1 MIGYFYKDL
10 LLSKFAILTQ
20 IIFLG
25 IISLTSI
32 LFATLPQGSSA
43 PLGNLAPLV
52 MLEFYAFLLTNAI
65 NQHLFQADERRTWQY
80 FALST
85 PQKEQG
91 QIGSKYVLVLL
102 VNLVTLLWLLLL
114 DCVFGHMAE
123 KPGLSTSS
131 PLLLF
136 FSLMLVMDAI
146 EMPFV
151 FRFGSTYG
159 TKCKGFLLLGI
170 FGVVAIYLLYGDISF
185 LRTGDPLSAF
195 LEKLQGGT
203 MHRFLDL
210 LPYIAAVLYF
220 LSYCLSLK
228 IMKKGIEAYEE

>member
-20 IIFLG
+20 ITFLG
-25 IISLTSI
+25 IISLMSI
-32 LFATLPQGSSA
+32 LFATLPQGS
-43 PLGNLAPLV
+43 LAPLV
-52 MLEFYAFLLTNAI
+52 LLEFCAFLLTNVI

-91 QIGSKYVLVLL
+91 QIGSKYILVLL

-123 KPGLSTSS
+123 KPGLSNSS
-131 PLLLF
+131 ALLLF

-159 TKCKGFLLLGI
+159 AKYKGFLLLGI

-195 LEKLQGGT
+195 LGKLQGGT

-220 LSYCLSLK
+220 LSYCMSLK

>member
-1 MIGYFYKDL
+1 
-10 LLSKFAILTQ
+10 
-20 IIFLG
+20 
-25 IISLTSI
+25 
-32 LFATLPQGSSA
+32 
-43 PLGNLAPLV
+43 
-52 MLEFYAFLLTNAI
+52 
-65 NQHLFQADERRTWQY
+65 
-80 FALST
+80 
-85 PQKEQG
+85 
-91 QIGSKYVLVLL
+91 
-102 VNLVTLLWLLLL
+102 
-114 DCVFGHMAE
+114 MAE

-131 PLLLF
+131 ALLLF

-159 TKCKGFLLLGI
+159 AKYKGYVLLGI

-195 LEKLQGGT
+195 LGKLQGGT
-203 MHRFLDL
+203 LHRFLDL
-210 LPYIAAVLYF
+210 LPYIAVVLYF

>member
-20 IIFLG
+20 ITFLG
-25 IISLTSI
+25 IISLMSI
-32 LFATLPQGSSA
+32 LFATLPQGS
-43 PLGNLAPLV
+43 LAPLV
-52 MLEFYAFLLTNAI
+52 LLEFCAFLLTNTI

-91 QIGSKYVLVLL
+91 QIGSKYILVLL

-131 PLLLF
+131 ALLLF

-159 TKCKGFLLLGI
+159 AKYKGYVLLGI

>member
-20 IIFLG
+20 ITFLG
-25 IISLTSI
+25 IISLMSI
-32 LFATLPQGSSA
+32 LFATLPQGS
-43 PLGNLAPLV
+43 LAPLV
-52 MLEFYAFLLTNAI
+52 LLEFCAFLLTNVI

-91 QIGSKYVLVLL
+91 QIGSKYILVLL

-131 PLLLF
+131 ALLLF
-136 FSLMLVMDAI
+136 FCLMLVMDAI

-159 TKCKGFLLLGI
+159 AKYKGYVLLGI

-195 LEKLQGGT
+195 LGKLQGGT
-203 MHRFLDL
+203 LHRFLDL
-210 LPYIAAVLYF
+210 LPYIAVVLYF

>member
-20 IIFLG
+20 ITFLG
-25 IISLTSI
+25 IISLMSI
-32 LFATLPQGSSA
+32 LFATLPQGS
-43 PLGNLAPLV
+43 LAPLV
-52 MLEFYAFLLTNAI
+52 LLEFCAFLLTNVI

-91 QIGSKYVLVLL
+91 QIGSKYILVLL

-131 PLLLF
+131 ALLLF

-159 TKCKGFLLLGI
+159 AKCKGYVMLGI

-195 LEKLQGGT
+195 LGKLQGGT
-203 MHRFLDL
+203 LHRFLDL
-210 LPYIAAVLYF
+210 LPYIAVVLYF

>member
-20 IIFLG
+20 ITFLG

-32 LFATLPQGSSA
+32 LFATLPQGS
-43 PLGNLAPLV
+43 LAPLV
-52 MLEFYAFLLTNAI
+52 LLEFCAFLLTNVI

-91 QIGSKYVLVLL
+91 QIGSKYILVLL

-131 PLLLF
+131 ALLLF

-159 TKCKGFLLLGI
+159 AKYKGYVLLGI

>member
-20 IIFLG
+20 ITFLG
-25 IISLTSI
+25 IISLMSI
-32 LFATLPQGSSA
+32 LFATLPQGS
-43 PLGNLAPLV
+43 LAPLV
-52 MLEFYAFLLTNAI
+52 LLEFCAFLLTNVI

-91 QIGSKYVLVLL
+91 QIGSKYILVLL

-131 PLLLF
+131 ALLLF
-136 FSLMLVMDAI
+136 FLMLVMDAI

-159 TKCKGFLLLGI
+159 AKCKGYVLLGI

-195 LEKLQGGT
+195 LGKLQGGT
-203 MHRFLDL
+203 LHRFLDL
-210 LPYIAAVLYF
+210 LPYIAVVLYF

>member
-20 IIFLG
+20 ITFLG
-25 IISLTSI
+25 IISLMSI
-32 LFATLPQGSSA
+32 LFATLPQGS
-43 PLGNLAPLV
+43 LAPLV
-52 MLEFYAFLLTNAI
+52 LLEFCAFLLTNVI

-91 QIGSKYVLVLL
+91 QIGSKYILVLL

-131 PLLLF
+131 ALLLF

-159 TKCKGFLLLGI
+159 AKCKGYVLLGI

-195 LEKLQGGT
+195 LGKLQGGT

-220 LSYCLSLK
+220 LSYCMSLK

>member
-20 IIFLG
+20 ITFLG
-25 IISLTSI
+25 IISLMSI
-32 LFATLPQGSSA
+32 LFATLPQGS
-43 PLGNLAPLV
+43 LAPLV
-52 MLEFYAFLLTNAI
+52 LLEFCAFLLTNVI

-91 QIGSKYVLVLL
+91 QIGSKYILVLL

-131 PLLLF
+131 ALLLF

-159 TKCKGFLLLGI
+159 AKYKGFLLLGI

-195 LEKLQGGT
+195 LGKLQGGT
-203 MHRFLDL
+203 LHRFLDL
-210 LPYIAAVLYF
+210 LPYIAVVLYF

>member
-20 IIFLG
+20 ITFLG

-32 LFATLPQGSSA
+32 LFATLPQGS
-43 PLGNLAPLV
+43 LAPLV
-52 MLEFYAFLLTNAI
+52 LLEFCAFLLTNVI

-91 QIGSKYVLVLL
+91 QIGSKYILVLL

-131 PLLLF
+131 ALLLF

-159 TKCKGFLLLGI
+159 AKYKGYVLLGI

-195 LEKLQGGT
+195 LGKLQGGT
-203 MHRFLDL
+203 LHRFLDL
-210 LPYIAAVLYF
+210 LPYIAVVLYF

>member
-20 IIFLG
+20 ITFLG
-25 IISLTSI
+25 IISLMSI
-32 LFATLPQGSSA
+32 LFATLPQGS
-43 PLGNLAPLV
+43 LAPLV
-52 MLEFYAFLLTNAI
+52 LLEFCAFLLTNVI

-91 QIGSKYVLVLL
+91 QIGSKYILVLL

-131 PLLLF
+131 ALLLF

-159 TKCKGFLLLGI
+159 AKYKGYVLLGI
-170 FGVVAIYLLYGDISF
+170 FGVVGIYLLYGDISF

-195 LEKLQGGT
+195 LGKLQGGT
-203 MHRFLDL
+203 LHRFLDL
-210 LPYIAAVLYF
+210 LPYIAVVLYF

>member
-10 LLSKFAILTQ
+10 MLSKFAILTQ

-32 LFATLPQGSSA
+32 LLATLPQSS
-43 PLGNLAPLV
+43 LAPLV
-52 MLEFYAFLLTNAI
+52 LLEFCAFLLTNVI

-114 DCVFGHMAE
+114 DCVFGHMTE

-131 PLLLF
+131 ALLLF
-136 FSLMLVMDAI
+136 FCLMLVMDAF

-159 TKCKGFLLLGI
+159 AKCKGFLLLGI

-195 LEKLQGGT
+195 LGKLQGGT

-220 LSYCLSLK
+220 LSYCMSLK

>member
-20 IIFLG
+20 ITFLG
-25 IISLTSI
+25 IISLMSI
-32 LFATLPQGSSA
+32 LFATLPQGS
-43 PLGNLAPLV
+43 LAPLV
-52 MLEFYAFLLTNAI
+52 LLEFCAFLLTNVI

-80 FALST
+80 FTLST

-91 QIGSKYVLVLL
+91 QIGSKYILVLL

-131 PLLLF
+131 ALLLF

-159 TKCKGFLLLGI
+159 AKYKGYVLLGI

-195 LEKLQGGT
+195 LGKLQGGT

-210 LPYIAAVLYF
+210 LPYIAVVLYF

>member
-20 IIFLG
+20 ITFLG
-25 IISLTSI
+25 IISLMSI
-32 LFATLPQGSSA
+32 LFATLPQGS
-43 PLGNLAPLV
+43 LAPLV
-52 MLEFYAFLLTNAI
+52 LLEFCAFLLTNVI

-91 QIGSKYVLVLL
+91 QIGSKYILVLL

-123 KPGLSTSS
+123 KPGLSNSS
-131 PLLLF
+131 ALLLF

-159 TKCKGFLLLGI
+159 AKYKGYVLLGI

-195 LEKLQGGT
+195 LGKLQGGT
-203 MHRFLDL
+203 LHRFLDL

-220 LSYCLSLK
+220 LSYCMSLK

>member
-20 IIFLG
+20 ITFLG
-25 IISLTSI
+25 IISLMSI
-32 LFATLPQGSSA
+32 LFATLPQGS
-43 PLGNLAPLV
+43 LAPLV
-52 MLEFYAFLLTNAI
+52 LLEFCAFLLTNVI

-91 QIGSKYVLVLL
+91 QIGSKYILVLL

-131 PLLLF
+131 ALLLF

>member
-20 IIFLG
+20 ITFLG
-25 IISLTSI
+25 IISLMSI
-32 LFATLPQGSSA
+32 LFATLPQGS
-43 PLGNLAPLV
+43 LAPLV
-52 MLEFYAFLLTNAI
+52 LLEFCAFLLTNVI

-91 QIGSKYVLVLL
+91 QIGSKYILVLL

-131 PLLLF
+131 ALLLF

-195 LEKLQGGT
+195 LGKLQGGT
-203 MHRFLDL
+203 LHRFLDL
-210 LPYIAAVLYF
+210 LPYIAVVLYF

>member
-20 IIFLG
+20 ITFLG
-25 IISLTSI
+25 IISLMSI
-32 LFATLPQGSSA
+32 LFATLPQGS
-43 PLGNLAPLV
+43 LAPLV
-52 MLEFYAFLLTNAI
+52 LLEFCAFLLTNVI

-91 QIGSKYVLVLL
+91 QIGSKYILVLL

-131 PLLLF
+131 ALLLF

-159 TKCKGFLLLGI
+159 AKCKGYVMLGI

-195 LEKLQGGT
+195 LGKLQGGT

-210 LPYIAAVLYF
+210 LPYIAVVLYF

>member
-20 IIFLG
+20 ITFLG
-25 IISLTSI
+25 IISLMSI
-32 LFATLPQGSSA
+32 LFATLPQGS
-43 PLGNLAPLV
+43 LAPLV
-52 MLEFYAFLLTNAI
+52 LLEFCAFLLTNVI

-91 QIGSKYVLVLL
+91 QIGSKYILVLL

-123 KPGLSTSS
+123 KPGLSNSS
-131 PLLLF
+131 ALLLF

-159 TKCKGFLLLGI
+159 AKYKGYVLLGI

-195 LEKLQGGT
+195 LGKLQGGT
-203 MHRFLDL
+203 LHRFLDL
-210 LPYIAAVLYF
+210 LPYIAVVLYF

>member
-20 IIFLG
+20 ITFLG
-25 IISLTSI
+25 IISLMSI
-32 LFATLPQGSSA
+32 LFATLPQGS
-43 PLGNLAPLV
+43 LAPLV
-52 MLEFYAFLLTNAI
+52 LLEFCAFLLTNVI

-91 QIGSKYVLVLL
+91 QIGSKYILVLL

-131 PLLLF
+131 ALLLF

-159 TKCKGFLLLGI
+159 AKCKGYVLLGI

-195 LEKLQGGT
+195 LGKLQGGT
-203 MHRFLDL
+203 LHRFLDL
-210 LPYIAAVLYF
+210 LPYIAVVLYF

>member
-20 IIFLG
+20 ITFLG
-25 IISLTSI
+25 IISLMSI
-32 LFATLPQGSSA
+32 LFATLPQGS
-43 PLGNLAPLV
+43 LAPLV
-52 MLEFYAFLLTNAI
+52 LLEFCAFLLTNVI

-91 QIGSKYVLVLL
+91 QIGSKYILVLL

-131 PLLLF
+131 ALLLF

-159 TKCKGFLLLGI
+159 AKYKGYVLLGI

-195 LEKLQGGT
+195 LGKLQGGT

-210 LPYIAAVLYF
+210 LPYIAVVLYF

>member
-20 IIFLG
+20 ITFLG
-25 IISLTSI
+25 IISLMSL
-32 LFATLPQGSSA
+32 LFATLPQGS
-43 PLGNLAPLV
+43 LAPLV
-52 MLEFYAFLLTNAI
+52 LLEFCAFLLTNVI

-91 QIGSKYVLVLL
+91 QIGSKYILVLL

-131 PLLLF
+131 ALLLF

-159 TKCKGFLLLGI
+159 AKCKGYVLLGI

-195 LEKLQGGT
+195 LGKLQGGT
-203 MHRFLDL
+203 LHRFLDL
-210 LPYIAAVLYF
+210 LPYIAVVLYF

>member
-20 IIFLG
+20 ITFLG
-25 IISLTSI
+25 IISLMSL
-32 LFATLPQGSSA
+32 LFATLPQGS
-43 PLGNLAPLV
+43 LAPLV
-52 MLEFYAFLLTNAI
+52 LLEFCAFLLTNVI

-91 QIGSKYVLVLL
+91 QIGSKYILVLL

-114 DCVFGHMAE
+114 DCVFGHMTE

-131 PLLLF
+131 ALLLF

-159 TKCKGFLLLGI
+159 AKCKGYVLLGI

-195 LEKLQGGT
+195 LGKLQGGT
-203 MHRFLDL
+203 LHRFLDL
-210 LPYIAAVLYF
+210 LPYIAVVLYF